1 MSKDAV
7 NGEIHQ
13 NVSERKEGE
22 EHVVHGDDGSEGS
35 WSMLGEDANEN
46 DSKGDSESAIGE
58 NSYVNVDDLDDDDM
72 SALQKLA
79 SIEKVPTLV
88 SESTFNMSKP
98 QPIHLEMVEMTKET
112 ETNNTTAKNVNEN
125 EEDHVHV
132 HVHVVETTTISEDDD
147 SVQEEAPTVP
157 ENPVCPTCKCHQPHV
172 DSEKE
177 SDKVTEKGT
186 NDNMKQHNQSELDSS
201 PKKETITI
209 SGNTFAGGAAAA
221 AAAIRRSFSCGSCEM
236 DGDDKSV
243 EAQMFDN
250 ENDNN
255 ENDNDNDNE
264 NDDDS
269 EGKNVNP
276 PEAKYSESESSSPPS
291 ILKRASSVPL
301 KREMRTT
308 RTKFTRTRSVHPK
321 EPSTKAAKKN
331 AKNLRN
337 PKRMDRAS
345 SFLESTSV
353 MKPNPVTMVRPKTS
367 YTRSTPVE
375 KLQNPAKKITIEEPR
390 PKNNATIPKLPK
402 GVSSDDERKGR
413 STKVDRPQTTPTPT
427 SSQHKPMDFKK
438 VRTANTVGWQ
448 FPVQSSFKGAEK
460 EKEVA
465 VSKIDKVLSKS
476 SSNAEEVPD
485 VMDEDSVASASQEN
499 KDEIAENTDVQ
510 ETIEKAEEPDV
521 DDDCT
526 HAGSITSAI
535 TSATNASVITEK
547 TEKAG
552 NRSIRKLKVFGSPVK
567 SISEKE
573 GALWTSRTPRVNRK
587 RTMKKT
593 KGLGRKTETVEASD
607 TKSANSPP
615 RKVIKPTKIET
626 SKQKKSRFTLK
637 MW

>member
-22 EHVVHGDDGSEGS
+22 VHVVHGDDGSEGS

-79 SIEKVPTLV
+79 SIEKVSTLV

-132 HVHVVETTTISEDDD
+132 HVVETTTISEDDD

-157 ENPVCPTCKCHQPHV
+157 ENPVCPMCKCHQPHV

-177 SDKVTEKGT
+177 SEKVTEKGT
-186 NDNMKQHNQSELDSS
+186 NDNMKQYTSNQSELDSS
-201 PKKETITI
+201 PKKGTI

-236 DGDDKSV
+236 DEDDKSV
-243 EAQMFDN
+243 EAQMFDK
-250 ENDNN
+250 ENDKN
-255 ENDNDNDNE
+255 ENDNE

-269 EGKNVNP
+269 EGNNVNP
-276 PEAKYSESESSSPPS
+276 PEAKYSGSESSSPPS

-308 RTKFTRTRSVHPK
+308 RTGFTRTRSVHPK

-345 SFLESTSV
+345 SFLELTSV

-367 YTRSTPVE
+367 YMRSTPVE
-375 KLQNPAKKITIEEPR
+375 KVQNSAKKITIEEPR
-390 PKNNATIPKLPK
+390 PKKNATIPKRPK
-402 GVSSDDERKGR
+402 GVTSDDERKRR

-427 SSQHKPMDFKK
+427 SSQHKPMDLKK

-448 FPVQSSFKGAEK
+448 FPVQSSFKGAEE
-460 EKEVA
+460 EKEAA

-485 VMDEDSVASASQEN
+485 VMDEDSLASASQEN
-499 KDEIAENTDVQ
+499 RDEIAENTDVQ
-510 ETIEKAEEPDV
+510 ETIENIEKAEEPDV

-535 TSATNASVITEK
+535 TSATNASVFTEK

-587 RTMKKT
+587 RMMKKT
-593 KGLGRKTETVEASD
+593 KGLGRKTETVEASNE